1 MTAFA
6 SFFVEFLWTL
16 IKNIGSFFT
25 SIGLAFYDLF
35 VRDVKEYFEIL
46 NNHIGGF
53 DALGWIFFV
62 IVALAITLL
71 LGFVI
76 YRLIQLLRRYIIYR
90 AKNVEKDKILEEVA
104 RLKLQAE
111 ELSKE
116 KKKTFAS
123 KLKEEVEPLLKEE
136 AALST
141 GAQQA
146 KSDSVRFL
154 SLLEVDNMY
163 KQGAGA
169 VRMQES
175 DCIPLSEI
183 VKNIVAYSAS
193 TLNLYYDVDTIRQF
207 VAALAA
213 SKLVL
218 IEGVT
223 GAGKTNLPHAVGS
236 YFNHPPMIV
245 PITTEWK
252 DRADLIGYYDE
263 INDKFVE
270 TQCLSEIYAASY
282 RQEPD
287 FIVLDDINLARVEYY
302 FSDFLALMDNPDVS
316 EWKIDLVHTA
326 SKNDPKNISYGRL
339 LVPQN
344 VWFIGTANSD
354 QSTFTISEDVYER
367 AMLIQLNEV
376 AEPFSIDFTKSVVCS
391 ADYLLTLFERA
402 QHDYPVSIEN
412 LRRIEDLDTFM
423 GPRFSIKFGTRLMH
437 QLMQFVSVYV
447 ACGGKETDAIDIFI
461 CNKLL
466 RKLVPLNLKFLV
478 RELNDLIVWFN
489 RAYGEHAPRCVEY
502 LKVLLDV
509 N

>member
-6 SFFVEFLWTL
+6 SFFIEFLWTL

-35 VRDVKEYFEIL
+35 VRDVKEYFDIL
-46 NNHIGGF
+46 GSHMDGF
-53 DALGWIFFV
+53 DVLGWIFFV
-62 IVALAITLL
+62 VVSLAITLL
-71 LGFVI
+71 VGFVV
-76 YRLIQLLRRYIIYR
+76 YRLIQLIRRYIIYR
-90 AKNVEKDKILEEVA
+90 AKKVEKDKILEEVA

-116 KKKTFAS
+116 RKKAFAS
-123 KLKEEVEPLLKEE
+123 KLKKEVEPILKEE
-136 AALST
+136 AAAAST
-141 GAQQA
+141 QQA
-146 KSDSVRFL
+146 KDNTRFL
-154 SLLEVDNMY
+154 SLLEVDNAY
-163 KQGAGA
+163 KQGSGA

-175 DCIPLSEI
+175 DFIPLNEI
-183 VKNIVAYSAS
+183 VKNVVAYSAS
-193 TLNLYYDVDTIRQF
+193 TLNLYYDADTIRQF
-207 VAALAA
+207 IAALAA

-245 PITTEWK
+245 PITTEWN
-252 DRADLIGYYDE
+252 DRANLIGYYDE
-263 INDKFVE
+263 IGDKFVE
-270 TQCLSEIYAASY
+270 TECLTEIYAASY

-302 FSDFLALMDNPDVS
+302 FSDFLALMDNPNAS
-316 EWKIDLVHTA
+316 EWKIDLVHA
-326 SKNDPKNISYGRL
+326 VSKNDPQNIAYGRL

-354 QSTFTISEDVYER
+354 QSTFAISEEVYDR
-367 AMLIQLNEV
+367 AMVIQLNEV

-402 QHDYPVSIEN
+402 QHDYPVSIDN

-447 ACGGKETDAIDIFI
+447 ACGGKESDAIDIFI

-489 RAYGEHAPRCVEY
+489 RAFGENAHRCVEY
-502 LKVLLDV
+502 IKVLLDV

>member
-6 SFFVEFLWTL
+6 SFFVEFLWAL
-16 IKNIGSFFT
+16 IKNIGNFFT
-25 SIGLAFYDLF
+25 SIGIAFYDLF

-46 NNHIGGF
+46 SNHSGGF

-62 IVALAITLL
+62 IVAIAITLL
-71 LGFVI
+71 VGFVL

-111 ELSKE
+111 ELAKE
-116 KKKTFAS
+116 KRKGFAS
-123 KLKEEVEPLLKEE
+123 KLKEDVEPILKEE
-136 AALST
+136 AAISAS
-141 GAQQA
+141 AQEA
-146 KSDSVRFL
+146 KEDSARFL
-154 SLLEVDNMY
+154 SLIEVDNMY
-163 KQGAGA
+163 KQASGA

-175 DCIPLSEI
+175 DFIPLNEI

-193 TLNLYYDVDTIRQF
+193 TLNLYYDADTIRQF
-207 VAALAA
+207 LAALAA

-236 YFNHPPMIV
+236 YFNHAPMIV

-252 DRADLIGYYDE
+252 DRADLLGYYDDLS
-263 INDKFVE
+263 DKFVE
-270 TQCLSEIYAASY
+270 TQYLTELYAASY
-282 RQEPD
+282 RQEPN

-302 FSDFLALMDNPDVS
+302 FSDFLALMDNPDIS
-316 EWKIDLVHTA
+316 QWKIDLVHNV
-326 SKNDPKNISYGRL
+326 SKKDPQNITYGRL
-339 LVPQN
+339 PVPQN

-367 AMLIQLNEV
+367 AMVIQLNEQ
-376 AEPFSIDFTKSVVCS
+376 AEPFSIDFTKSVTCS
-391 ADYLLTLFERA
+391 ADYLITLFERA
-402 QHDYPVSIEN
+402 QHEYPVSIES

-423 GPRFSIKFGTRLMH
+423 GPRFSVKFGTRLMH

-489 RAYGEHAPRCVEY
+489 RAFGDKTPRCVEY
-502 LKVLLDV
+502 VKVLLDV